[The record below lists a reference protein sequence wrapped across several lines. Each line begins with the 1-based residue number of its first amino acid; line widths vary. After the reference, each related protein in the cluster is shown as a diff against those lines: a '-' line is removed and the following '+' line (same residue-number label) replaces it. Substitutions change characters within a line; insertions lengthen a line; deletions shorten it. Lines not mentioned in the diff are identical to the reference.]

1 MQVNLQW
8 NLYSNTKIH
17 CDTNFK
23 PDLHKPT
30 VLKHLR
36 PAESGE
42 GAAGLSVLTCPGET
56 SGGTPC
62 STLTKP
68 ICRFTAQ
75 STGALLLVR
84 PSPQSSLYT
93 LRSCW
98 STITH
103 THTYAKQ
110 KTKTHNDVKL
120 CHLFLLCVCL
130 YVCVLPSH
138 TQLSRPVFLLKCFCS
153 SQLHTAVCSHT
164 PTRTDSQTGL
174 ETHAHTQKA
183 YRHMNTQ
190 QCRSTISHILVN
202 TIHVGVICFM
212 LLILLRHAS
221 YRRRTLCH
229 VCWERSGWGSSWGPG
244 GPISE
249 QQHPYTTTV
258 RQNAQTR
265 IIQRRFPSNFLT
277 SRSCWPPV
285 SLTTALRPRTGE
297 SPVSNL
303 KSGREIKTDD

>member
-17 CDTNFK
+17 CDTDFK

-103 THTYAKQ
+103 THMQNKRQKHTMMWSCVIFFFCVCVCMCVYYLLTRSFPVLCFYWSVSALLSYIQQFVLTLRPGQTAKLGW
-110 KTKTHNDVKL
+110 KHTRTHKKHIGTWTHN
-120 CHLFLLCVCL
+120 
-130 YVCVLPSH
+130 
-138 TQLSRPVFLLKCFCS
+138 
-153 SQLHTAVCSHT
+153 
-164 PTRTDSQTGL
+164 
-174 ETHAHTQKA
+174 
-183 YRHMNTQ
+183 NT
-190 QCRSTISHILVN
+190 
-202 TIHVGVICFM
+202 
-212 LLILLRHAS
+212 
-221 YRRRTLCH
+221 
-229 VCWERSGWGSSWGPG
+229 E
-244 GPISE
+244 
-249 QQHPYTTTV
+249 
-258 RQNAQTR
+258 AQ
-265 IIQRRFPSNFLT
+265 
-277 SRSCWPPV
+277 
-285 SLTTALRPRTGE
+285 
-297 SPVSNL
+297 
-303 KSGREIKTDD
+303 